1 MREGGI
7 VMSEQQFGLIVVI
20 ERGEKWSSVSIFDP
34 LDEAIDKLPICTG
47 EGSHWRTA
55 LGEALSKIELPER
68 EKASE

>member
-1 MREGGI
+1 
-7 VMSEQQFGLIVVI
+7 MSEIQCALIVVI

-34 LDEAIDKLPICTG
+34 LDEALDKLPIATG

-55 LGEALSKIELPER
+55 MGEALSKIELPEK

>member
-1 MREGGI
+1 
-7 VMSEQQFGLIVVI
+7 MSEQQFGLIVVF

-55 LGEALSKIELPER
+55 MGEALSKITLPEK
-68 EKASE
+68 EGE

>member
-1 MREGGI
+1 
-7 VMSEQQFGLIVVI
+7 MSEQQFGLIVVI

-68 EKASE
+68 ESKDVS